1 MTVVDSASQDNESLA
16 HAVRVARLHV
26 AFEGQPASIIL
37 AALLGTLT
45 LAVLWSS
52 SPLLPLL
59 TWYAIFLTVTGA
71 RVLLFRTH
79 REHLASDSIVELD
92 RLQSRFVR
100 IGAAAGAS
108 WGLTCVLV
116 FPEEPLNRM
125 FLAFVLAGSAAAAV
139 TSLAALRAAALGFVA
154 LCTLPLA
161 VRLLLS
167 GHSVDLAMGLMVLMF
182 LVMVSVSITRLDA
195 QLLALVR
202 SRMEAD
208 EHLRARI
215 QQQEQMQTLNDRLR
229 LAIQAG
235 QAGIFEWNIPENSI
249 ACDTHLMELYD
260 LRDDGPFSYEVWRQR
275 VHPLDLARVEASVSA
290 ALKGRGT
297 FNEEFRVV
305 WNDGTERFVKSA
317 AIVQRNAEGEPIRL
331 VGLNSDITDLKRV
344 DRMKS
349 EFVSM
354 VSHELRTPLT
364 SIRAAL
370 GLIASGGVG
379 AVPLKAQQ
387 LLQLANRNAER
398 LGVLID
404 DMLDMEKI
412 ESGKLRFDLAPQ
424 PLLPIVEQA
433 VAVNTAYA
441 TTHKVVLKLAAASED
456 IVAAVDANRLL
467 QVMTNLLS
475 NAVKFS
481 PADAHVDVSL
491 VADGTRATIEVRDH
505 GSGIAPQFQ
514 GKVFTKFSQSDSSDT
529 RSKGGSG
536 LGLAIS
542 KALIE
547 RMSGHISFR
556 TSSDGT
562 SFFIELPLR
571 TALGPIE
578 DSERT
583 TIVLPVSLT

>member
-1 MTVVDSASQDNESLA
+1 MADPAPHDNESLA
-16 HAVRVARLHV
+16 HAVRVARLRV
-26 AFEGQPASIIL
+26 AFEGQPSSITL

-52 SPLLPLL
+52 SALLPLL
-59 TWYAIFLTVTGA
+59 SWYALFLVVTGA
-71 RVLLFRTH
+71 RVALFRSH
-79 REHLASDSIVELD
+79 REHLENGSIADLE
-92 RLQSRFVR
+92 RLQSRFVTL
-100 IGAAAGAS
+100 GCAAGAS

-116 FPEEPLNRM
+116 FPDEPLNRM

-139 TSLAALRAAALGFVA
+139 TTLAALRASALGFVA

-161 VRLLLS
+161 GRLLLS
-167 GHSVDLAMGLMVLMF
+167 GHTVDLAMGLMVLMF
-182 LVMVSVSITRLDA
+182 LAMVSVSITRLDA
-195 QLLALVR
+195 QLLALVQ

-208 EHLRARI
+208 EHLRARTA
-215 QQQEQMQTLNDRLR
+215 QQEQMQLLNDRLR

-235 QAGIFEWNIPENSI
+235 QAGIFEWNIAENSI
-249 ACDTHLMELYD
+249 SCDKHLSELYD
-260 LRDDGPFSYEVWRQR
+260 LRDDGPFTYEVWRQR
-275 VHPLDLARVEASVSA
+275 VHPLDLARVENSLSA

-305 WNDGTERFVKSA
+305 WNDGTERVVKSA
-317 AIVQRNAEGEPIRL
+317 AIIERNAAGEATRL
-331 VGLNSDITDLKRV
+331 VGLNSNITELKRV

-370 GLIASGGVG
+370 GLISSGGVG

-424 PLLPIVEQA
+424 PLLPIIEQSLE
-433 VAVNTAYA
+433 VNTAYA
-441 TTHKVVLKLAAASED
+441 TTHKVALTLAPAGAD
-456 IVAAVDANRLL
+456 IIAAVDANRLL

-481 PADAHVDVSL
+481 RADAQVDVSL
-491 VADGTRATIEVRDH
+491 VAEGTRATIEVRDY

-514 GKVFTKFSQSDSSDT
+514 SKVFTKFSQSDSSDA

-547 RMSGHISFR
+547 RMSGSISFR
-556 TSSDGT
+556 TSTGGT

-571 TALGPIE
+571 TAAGPIE

-583 TIVLPVSLT
+583 TIVLPVSLA

>member
-1 MTVVDSASQDNESLA
+1 MTVVDPAPQENESLA
-16 HAVRVARLHV
+16 HAIRVARLRV
-26 AFEGQPASIIL
+26 AFEGQPSSITL

-52 SPLLPLL
+52 SPPLPLL
-59 TWYAIFLTVTGA
+59 TWYAVFMMVTGA
-71 RVLLFRTH
+71 RILLFRTH
-79 REHLASDSIVELD
+79 REHLETDSGAHLD
-92 RLQSRFVR
+92 RLQSRFIAV
-100 IGAAAGAS
+100 GSAAGAS
-108 WGLTCVLV
+108 WGLTCILV
-116 FPEEPLNRM
+116 FPDEPLNRM
-125 FLAFVLAGSAAAAV
+125 FLTFVLAGSAAAAV

-167 GHSVDLAMGLMVLMF
+167 GNSIDLAMGLMVLMF
-182 LVMVSVSITRLDA
+182 LTLVSVSISRLDG

-208 EHLRARI
+208 EHLRART
-215 QQQEQMQTLNDRLR
+215 QQQEQMQLLNDRLR

-235 QAGIFEWNIPENSI
+235 QAGIFEWNIAENSI
-249 ACDTHLMELYD
+249 SCDAHINALYD

-275 VHPLDLARVEASVSA
+275 VHPLDLARVENSVSA

-317 AIVQRNAEGEPIRL
+317 AIVQRNAAGEPIRL
-331 VGLNSDITDLKRV
+331 VGLNTDITELKRV

-370 GLIASGGVG
+370 GLIAGGGVG

-424 PLLPIVEQA
+424 PLLPIIEQA

-441 TTHKVVLKLAAASED
+441 TTHNIALTLAPASED

-481 PADAHVDVSL
+481 PTNAHVDVSL
-491 VADGTRATIEVRDH
+491 VAQGTRATIEVRDH
-505 GSGIAPQFQ
+505 GSGIAPQFHS
-514 GKVFTKFSQSDSSDT
+514 KVFTKFSQSDSSDT

-556 TSSDGT
+556 TGGEGT

-571 TALGPIE
+571 TAAGPIE

-583 TIVLPVSLT
+583 TVVLSVSLA